1 MREYEARREIENIYE
16 RAKKNIKSKIE
27 TKGLA
32 MKGTAK
38 GQALSEIM
46 AVIDEE
52 MEIDIAEELVN
63 ARRILREY
71 YNKYTNLNSL
81 EQQIYEKKKILEE
94 QQKVANIVSML
105 TDDVLKNAIIAYNAI
120 KNDYRRGSEDARTIA
135 IAYITSKGREDLKDT
150 FTEEKA

>member
-1 MREYEARREIENIYE
+1 
-16 RAKKNIKSKIE
+16 
-27 TKGLA
+27 

-120 KNDYRRGSEDARTIA
+120 KNDYRRGSEDARAIA